1 MQGEGKLK
9 WQDTTGMNSSVTF
22 PDGNKPD
29 DEGYRDGKP
38 CGTYIEVEGYYISNT
53 VANPGKGRIVYRFML
68 GKDTERDYN
77 AERNFHYKFTL
88 RFRGYANDVDW
99 HIEYDEDKGIY
110 APNPYFI
117 SYLYDHEMMLP
128 LKIKGKPVGKL
139 KAEIVEN
146 NWGPHEAAASSN
158 ITGARCTP

>member
-1 MQGEGKLK
+1 M
-9 WQDTTGMNSSVTF
+9 
-22 PDGNKPD
+22 
-29 DEGYRDGKP
+29 
-38 CGTYIEVEGYYISNT
+38 EGYYISNT

-77 AERNFHYKFTL
+77 AERNFHYKLTL
-88 RFRGYANDVDW
+88 RFRGHANDVDW

-146 NWGPHEAAASSN
+146 NWGPHEAGSEFEYYRK
-158 ITGARCTP
+158 TGCWRLCGFPARGTAGQVRSVERFPVAREDAHQLDRT